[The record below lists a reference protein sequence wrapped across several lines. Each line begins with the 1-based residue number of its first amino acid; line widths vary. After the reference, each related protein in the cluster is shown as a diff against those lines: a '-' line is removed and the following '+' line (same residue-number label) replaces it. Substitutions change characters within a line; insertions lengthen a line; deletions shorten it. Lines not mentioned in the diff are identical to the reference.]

1 MAFSRPPAGA
11 RGYDEDEVDAFVER
25 VQAALRDPTRQ
36 ILTAEQVRD
45 TVFSK
50 PRPGRRGYSEKEV
63 DAYLA
68 RVEAQLAPAGHTRK
82 THYVLYTLR
91 GADGLQPAVVAEVDG
106 GALRLTDSAGNEL
119 LGTALLAEVTV
130 RPANHGGIP
139 VMIVEAPG
147 LETLTIRPHLAPK
160 DWRRRT
166 RSKKPKY
173 FMTDEDWVS
182 LAEDL
187 GAGPDLVDEFTPQTF
202 VDQVLA
208 FFEESG
214 DGGHWTWRTFL
225 VFGVLALVL
234 TFFVGER
241 AWMFA
246 AGGAGLLLVSAA
258 FWRFNWRF

>member
-11 RGYDEDEVDAFVER
+11 RGYDED
-25 VQAALRDPTRQ
+25 
-36 ILTAEQVRD
+36 
-45 TVFSK
+45 
-50 PRPGRRGYSEKEV
+50 EV

-119 LGTALLAEVTV
+119 LGTALLAEATV

-187 GAGPDLVDEFTPQTF
+187 GAGPDLVDEFTPQKF

-214 DGGHWTWRTFL
+214 DGGNWTWRTFL

-234 TFFVGER
+234 TFFVGEH